1 MVTKNNPPQE
11 VVSRKSVERAVLAH
25 RKRKAEQAKQRKA
38 PKRRHKIGIFAPT
51 EAQQHNLELIRLARA
66 DGIAEGR
73 RLAETAFRESSDKSR
88 LARFVAEVD
97 DMVHNGLAD
106 DDCLSGVFTSPKGGR
121 QVAHAITLGTL
132 RAAADKVRPAVTT
145 IVARFAYDV
154 KDVWKSVYNEA
165 ANQWAA
171 DKAEAK

>member
-1 MVTKNNPPQE
+1 MVTSNNPPQE
-11 VVSRKSVERAVLAH
+11 VVSRKSVEKAVLAH
-25 RKRKAEQAKQRKA
+25 RKRKAEQAKKRLERQSATINAKVFQRDLDYQ
-38 PKRRHKIGIFAPT
+38 R
-51 EAQQHNLELIRLARA
+51 
-66 DGIAEGR
+66 GIAEGR

-132 RAAADKVRPAVTT
+132 RAAADKVRPTVTT

-165 ANQWAA
+165 AKQWAA